1 MMPASAIAFYVIS
14 GFLLVTALLSVT
26 GKQIFRSAI
35 WLLFSL
41 LGVAAIYFWLDL
53 NLLAAIQIVVY
64 VGGIVVLIIF
74 SVFLTRGAGEEL
86 PIIKNKRRFFSL
98 LAVLLGFLFSA
109 WCLWSYGFTNVAI
122 DTPMADVKTI
132 GRQMLSVG
140 PGGYAL
146 PFEMVSILLLSAM
159 VACIAIAMK
168 LPESDQTSN
177 KK

>member
-1 MMPASAIAFYVIS
+1 
-14 GFLLVTALLSVT
+14 
-26 GKQIFRSAI
+26 
-35 WLLFSL
+35 
-41 LGVAAIYFWLDL
+41 
-53 NLLAAIQIVVY
+53 
-64 VGGIVVLIIF
+64 
-74 SVFLTRGAGEEL
+74 
-86 PIIKNKRRFFSL
+86 
-98 LAVLLGFLFSA
+98 
-109 WCLWSYGFTNVAI
+109 
-122 DTPMADVKTI
+122 MADVKTI